1 MMEAFRVSVI
11 CGLCGIAS
19 EQWTAD
25 SPKPKEAP
33 DFDTRPGEPL
43 RSTLPVWVQRCPR
56 CNYCADSIASI
67 HEKAVDFVRSE
78 DYQNLW
84 TDAGFLEKSRE
95 FMCYSAILS
104 HVGQHADAGWAALHA
119 AWACDDENDRSGAI
133 IFRERAIAHW
143 QRGKKAGQSFSDD
156 LATEYSLVTD
166 LYRRSCLFEAAVVT
180 CSEAL
185 DMEDLPP
192 MLEQLLRRE
201 KSLIDRKDPSRHS
214 VRELLQ

>member
-1 MMEAFRVSVI
+1 
-11 CGLCGIAS
+11 
-19 EQWTAD
+19 
-25 SPKPKEAP
+25 
-33 DFDTRPGEPL
+33 
-43 RSTLPVWVQRCPR
+43 VQRCPH

-78 DYQNLW
+78 NYHILW
-84 TDAGFLEKSRE
+84 ADPGFLEKTKE
-95 FMCYSAILS
+95 FLCYAAILS
-104 HVGQHADAGWAALHA
+104 DVGQHADAGWSALHA
-119 AWACDDENDRSGAI
+119 AWTCDDADDKTGAVI
-133 IFRERAIAHW
+133 CRERAIAYW
-143 QRGKKAGQSFSDD
+143 QRSKKAGQPFSDD

-166 LYRRSCLFEAAVVT
+166 LYRRSSLFEAAVVT

-201 KSLIDRKDPSRHS
+201 KSLIDRKDHSRHS